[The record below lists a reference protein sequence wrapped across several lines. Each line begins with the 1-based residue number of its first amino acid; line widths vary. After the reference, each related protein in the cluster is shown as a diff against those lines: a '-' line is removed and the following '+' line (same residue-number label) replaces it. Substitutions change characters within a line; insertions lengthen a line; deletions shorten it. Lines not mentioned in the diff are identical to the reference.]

1 MSQLRMKDNSKKSK
15 SEFSSVSKIIKIV
28 ADKTLDELEKEGIF
42 VFPELV
48 KETKDLTREQ
58 IILQSYND
66 SYRWGNVMGFLGYGD
81 QRLVIESRF
90 CTSKNDYFLR
100 YLLERVLSLPNVINL
115 EADGTPDSKLFELFI
130 FLFPHYLKR
139 AVRKGLFKTYVHRKY
154 NDCNPKGTI
163 DIARHIKIN
172 TPFVGN
178 VAYSQRECSYDNDLT
193 QLIRHTI
200 EFIKKKP
207 YGRHILSQ
215 AKDEV
220 NLIVE
225 ATQNYQLY
233 DKKKIIA
240 ENKKNIIRHAYFHE
254 YRVLQHLCVLIMQ
267 NQKHQLGTGINR
279 VYGILFDGA
288 WLWEEYLNLL
298 VKDLFYHPMNK
309 GGKGAQRL
317 FSGNIGLIYPDFI
330 SQNNDI
336 RVIADAKYKPIGNI
350 GNSDYFQMLAYMMR
364 FNAKTGI
371 YFYPETGK
379 AEDLRLWLNT
389 GTTYEKNVTPR
400 EDISVIKHGFQIPEG
415 ANNYADFSELM
426 RKSESV
432 FRKTLNLS

>member
-1 MSQLRMKDNSKKSK
+1 MTQLRMKDNSQKSK
-15 SEFSSVSKIIKIV
+15 SEFSSVSKIVKKV
-28 ADKTLDELEKEGIF
+28 ADKTLEELEKEGIF

-48 KETKDLTREQ
+48 KETEDLTREQ
-58 IILQSYND
+58 MILQSYND
-66 SYRWGNVMGFLGYGD
+66 FYRCGNVMGFLGYGD
-81 QRLVIESRF
+81 QRIIIESRF
-90 CTSKNDYFLR
+90 CTEKNDYFLR

-115 EADGTPDSKLFELFI
+115 EVDGAPDSKFFELFV

-139 AVRKGLFKTYVHRKY
+139 AVRKGSFKTYVHRKY

-163 DIARHIKIN
+163 DIPRHIKIN

-178 VAYSQRECSYDNDLT
+178 VAYSQRECSYDNDFT

-207 YGRHILSQ
+207 HGNHILSQ

-225 ATQNYQLY
+225 TTQKYQLY
-233 DKKKIIA
+233 DKQKIIA
-240 ENKKNIIRHAYFHE
+240 ENKKNVIRHAYFHE
-254 YRVLQHLCVLIMQ
+254 YRVLQHLCILILQ

-317 FSGNIGLIYPDFI
+317 FYGNIGLIYPDFI

-350 GNSDYFQMLAYMMR
+350 GNGDYFQMLAYMMR

-371 YFYPETGK
+371 YFYPETGTE
-379 AEDLRLWLNT
+379 EDLRLWLNT

-400 EDISVIKHGFQIPEG
+400 EDISVIKHGLQIPDG
-415 ANNYADFSELM
+415 AKNYDDFSKLM
-426 RKSESV
+426 RRAESV
-432 FRKTLNLS
+432 FRKTLYLS